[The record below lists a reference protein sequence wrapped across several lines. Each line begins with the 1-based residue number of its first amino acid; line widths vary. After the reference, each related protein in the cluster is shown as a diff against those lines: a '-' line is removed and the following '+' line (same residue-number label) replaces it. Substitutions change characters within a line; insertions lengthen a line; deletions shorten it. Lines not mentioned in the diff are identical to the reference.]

1 MLKKFK
7 NALGFIFASG
17 VLASLSVWAEGE
29 ADTAAAAGGT
39 AGGMIGMIAPLV
51 IMVAIFYFLLIR
63 PQRKKDKALREMIS
77 NLKVGDKVASIG
89 GINGKIVRI
98 KDDVFVLES
107 GVGTMKSYISLDRSA
122 ISRLVKKGSD
132 ASAESEVASIPDD
145 EPADNAA
152 DTDNE

>member
-1 MLKKFK
+1 MLKKFRK
-7 NALGFIFASG
+7 TLGSVFALG
-17 VLASLSVWAEGE
+17 VLSSVSVWAEGE
-29 ADTAAAAGGT
+29 AAAAGGT
-39 AGGMIGMIAPLV
+39 ANAASGMIGMIAPLV

-98 KDDVFVLES
+98 RDDVFVLES

-132 ASAESEVASIPDD
+132 SSAESEVASIPDD
-145 EPADNAA
+145 EP
-152 DTDNE
+152 TDNE

>member
-1 MLKKFK
+1 MLKKFRK
-7 NALGFIFASG
+7 TLGSVFALG
-17 VLASLSVWAEGE
+17 VLSSVSVWAEGE
-29 ADTAAAAGGT
+29 AAAVGGT
-39 AGGMIGMIAPLV
+39 ANTASGMIGMIAPLV

-98 KDDVFVLES
+98 RDDVFVLES

-132 ASAESEVASIPDD
+132 SSAESEVASIPDD
-145 EPADNAA
+145 EP
-152 DTDNE
+152 TDNE

>member
-1 MLKKFK
+1 MVKKFK
-7 NALGFIFASG
+7 KILGSVFALGILSS
-17 VLASLSVWAEGE
+17 VSVWAEGE
-29 ADTAAAAGGT
+29 ASAANT
-39 AGGMIGMIAPLV
+39 AGGMLGMIAPLV

-145 EPADNAA
+145 EPADNII

>member
-7 NALGFIFASG
+7 KILTPAFAMG
-17 VLASLSVWAEGE
+17 VLTSVSVWAEGE
-29 ADTAAAAGGT
+29 GAATAENATGGI
-39 AGGMIGMIAPLV
+39 IGMLAPLV
-51 IMVAIFYFLLIR
+51 LMVAIFYFLLIR

-122 ISRLVKKGSD
+122 ISRLVKKGTD
-132 ASAESEVASIPDD
+132 TAAESEVASIPDD
-145 EPADNAA
+145 EP
-152 DTDNE
+152 TENE

>member
-1 MLKKFK
+1 MLKKFRK
-7 NALGFIFASG
+7 TLGSVFALG
-17 VLASLSVWAEGE
+17 VLSSVSVWAEGE
-29 ADTAAAAGGT
+29 AAAAGGT
-39 AGGMIGMIAPLV
+39 ANTASGMIGMVAPLV

-98 KDDVFVLES
+98 RDDVFVLES

-132 ASAESEVASIPDD
+132 SSAESEVASIPDD
-145 EPADNAA
+145 EP
-152 DTDNE
+152 TDNE

>member
-1 MLKKFK
+1 MLKKFRK
-7 NALGFIFASG
+7 TLGSVFFFFFLSS
-17 VLASLSVWAEGE
+17 VSVWAEGE
-29 ADTAAAAGGT
+29 AAAAGGT
-39 AGGMIGMIAPLV
+39 ANTASGMIGMIAPLV

-98 KDDVFVLES
+98 RDDVFVLES

-132 ASAESEVASIPDD
+132 SSAESEVASIPDD
-145 EPADNAA
+145 EP
-152 DTDNE
+152 TDNE

>member
-1 MLKKFK
+1 MLKKFRK
-7 NALGFIFASG
+7 TLGSVFALGI
-17 VLASLSVWAEGE
+17 LSSVPAWAEGE
-29 ADTAAAAGGT
+29 AAAAGGAPNT
-39 AGGMIGMIAPLV
+39 ASGMIGMIAPLV

-98 KDDVFVLES
+98 SDYVFVLES

-132 ASAESEVASIPDD
+132 SSAESEVASIPDD
-145 EPADNAA
+145 EP
-152 DTDNE
+152 TDNE

>member
-1 MLKKFK
+1 MLKKFRK
-7 NALGFIFASG
+7 TLGSVFALG
-17 VLASLSVWAEGE
+17 VLSSVSVWAEGE
-29 ADTAAAAGGT
+29 AAAAGGT
-39 AGGMIGMIAPLV
+39 ANTASGMIGMIAPLV

-98 KDDVFVLES
+98 RDDVFVLES

-132 ASAESEVASIPDD
+132 SSAESEVASIPDD
-145 EPADNAA
+145 EP
-152 DTDNE
+152 TDNE